1 MAPKCALPRRQ
12 IVCISRQPEVIFAKV
27 SAAWRGECYNR
38 YEFTVVRPRW
48 NLGIETY
55 FPVVRRVLQMISGRV
70 AIWRFPYARLCTLLV
85 LAGALSMFAGVS
97 ARAASIQ
104 PLEIVTK
111 TGVHVFS
118 VEMATTEEEKT
129 TGLMY
134 RKELADGKGMLFDF
148 SPEQEVSMW
157 MKNTYI
163 SLDMIFIRADGRI
176 LRIAENTEPMST
188 RIIPSR
194 GSAKAVLE
202 VIAGTAQKYG
212 IAPGDRV
219 GHPLFNGR

>member
-1 MAPKCALPRRQ
+1 MNSFERLGRSKLRASFW
-12 IVCISRQPEVIFAKV
+12 IVLAF
-27 SAAWRGECYNR
+27 
-38 YEFTVVRPRW
+38 
-48 NLGIETY
+48 
-55 FPVVRRVLQMISGRV
+55 
-70 AIWRFPYARLCTLLV
+70 
-85 LAGALSMFAGVS
+85 AGALYVS
-97 ARAASIQ
+97 IGGEAHAASVQ

-163 SLDMIFIRADGRI
+163 PLDMIFIRSDGRI
-176 LRIAENTEPMST
+176 LRIAENTEPLST
-188 RIIPSR
+188 KIIPSR
-194 GSAKAVLE
+194 GLAKGVLE

-219 GHPLFNGR
+219 AHPLFNGH

>member
-1 MAPKCALPRRQ
+1 MIFHRDAVRLRLRARFWLPVAAAIVAFCALSVAPAQ
-12 IVCISRQPEVIFAKV
+12 
-27 SAAWRGECYNR
+27 AATFE
-38 YEFTVVRPRW
+38 
-48 NLGIETY
+48 
-55 FPVVRRVLQMISGRV
+55 
-70 AIWRFPYARLCTLLV
+70 
-85 LAGALSMFAGVS
+85 
-97 ARAASIQ
+97 

-111 TGVHVFS
+111 TGVQVFS
-118 VEMATTEEEKT
+118 VEMAATEQEKE

-134 RKELADGKGMLFDF
+134 RKELPDGKGMLFDF
-148 SPEQEVSMW
+148 SPEQQVSMW

-194 GSAKAVLE
+194 GQAKGVLE
-202 VIAGTAQKYG
+202 GIAGTAQKYG

-219 GHPLFNGR
+219 GHPRFYGISHLGTGLL